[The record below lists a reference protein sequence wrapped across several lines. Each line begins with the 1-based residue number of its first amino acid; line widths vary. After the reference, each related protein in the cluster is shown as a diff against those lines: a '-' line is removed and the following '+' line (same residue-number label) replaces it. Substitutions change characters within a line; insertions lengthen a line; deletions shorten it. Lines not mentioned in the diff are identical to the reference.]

1 MHVDNLVV
9 DTGLVLFQYFKQS
22 LYIFVRGEELQIG
35 LLDVK
40 ERWGNRSGSTGR
52 QTFLTAA
59 IPITCTV
66 DVCNQI
72 H

>member
-22 LYIFVRGEELQIG
+22 CHIFARGEELQIG

-40 ERWGNRSGSTGR
+40 ERWANCSGGTGC

-59 IPITCTV
+59 ILTR
-66 DVCNQI
+66 DYL
-72 H
+72 HSR